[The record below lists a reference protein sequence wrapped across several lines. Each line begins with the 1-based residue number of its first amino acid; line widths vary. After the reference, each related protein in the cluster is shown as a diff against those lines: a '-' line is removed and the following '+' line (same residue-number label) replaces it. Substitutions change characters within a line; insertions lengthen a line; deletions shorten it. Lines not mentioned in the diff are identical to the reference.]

1 MADDLARRKT
11 QQRNEIRMRLQTMD
25 APQIASASTRIVEL
39 LRETLSDRLEHG
51 VLAFHPLPDEPDLRP
66 LLQQLLDEEHL
77 TCLPGVDWRTKQMA
91 PLRLES
97 LEAIRTGKHG
107 VVEPDPGCPVDCSD
121 LTVVLVPGVGFDAE
135 GRRLG
140 RGGGF
145 YDRFLA
151 DCPSHIQLVGVG
163 FQQQLLERV
172 ETGPTDVPLP
182 MVVTDAGVIEPGSST
197 MSAR

>member
-1 MADDLARRKT
+1 MTETLEARKSRQRTELRQRLADIGEGR
-11 QQRNEIRMRLQTMD
+11 QRSAAAEIDR
-25 APQIASASTRIVEL
+25 L
-39 LRETLSDRLEHG
+39 LRERLGDRLAEG

-66 LLQQLLDEEHL
+66 LLQHLLGLGHL
-77 TCLPGVDWRTKQMA
+77 ICLPGVDWEKKTMT

-97 LEAIRTGKHG
+97 LDGTRRGRHG
-107 VVEPDPGCPVDCSD
+107 VIEPEPRTPIDAGELS
-121 LTVVLVPGVGFDAE
+121 LVLVPGLGFDRR

-151 DCPSHIQLVGVG
+151 DCPPQVLPVGVAFDDQLV
-163 FQQQLLERV
+163 ERV
-172 ETGPTDVPLP
+172 ETGPHDIPLP
-182 MVVTDAGVIEPGSST
+182 MVITDTGIIEPGSST